1 MLRAAY
7 RGRVRLAT
15 FNVLHGRSLD
25 DGLVDADRFRAAV
38 AALDADVVGLQEVDL
53 HQPRSGRLDLTALAA
68 EALGAADHR
77 FAAAVVGTPG
87 VAFRA
92 AGSGA
97 GVGWTEERRER
108 TDRSDEGRRRRESPG
123 ARASGASAIEQGP
136 PPLDGE
142 PQYGVALVSRF
153 PVRRWLVH
161 RLPAAPTR
169 APVLVGGRVLLL
181 PDEPRVLLAAVL
193 DTPCGPVTAATTHLS
208 FVPGWNVRQ
217 LRRVVR
223 ALRALPGPRVLLGDL
238 NLPAQVARVVS
249 GWRVA
254 ARMPT
259 YPAPLPRIQLDH
271 VLVDPADEVR
281 VGAAGTPPTAVSD
294 HRPLFVDLEL
304 P

>member
-1 MLRAAY
+1 MQGTSTVLCAAY

-38 AALDADVVGLQEVDL
+38 AALDADVIGLQEVDL
-53 HQPRSGRLDLTALAA
+53 HQPRSGHLDLTALAA

-77 FAAAVVGTPG
+77 FEAAVVGTPG
-87 VAFRA
+87 VAFRPA
-92 AGSGA
+92 
-97 GVGWTEERRER
+97 
-108 TDRSDEGRRRRESPG
+108 D
-123 ARASGASAIEQGP
+123 P

-153 PVRRWLVH
+153 PVRRWLIH

-169 APVLVGGRVLLL
+169 APVPVGGRVLLL
-181 PDEPRVLLAAVL
+181 PDEPRVLLACVL
-193 DTPCGPVTAATTHLS
+193 DTPAGPVTAATTHLS

-217 LRRVVR
+217 LRRVVQ

-238 NLPAQVARVVS
+238 NLPARVARFVS

-259 YPAPLPRIQLDH
+259 YPAPMPRIQLDH
-271 VLVDPADEVR
+271 VLVDPADKVR

-294 HRPLFVDLEL
+294 HRPLVVDLEL
-304 P
+304 A

>member
-1 MLRAAY
+1 MQGTSTVLRAAY

-25 DGLVDADRFRAAV
+25 DGLVDADRFQAAV
-38 AALDADVVGLQEVDL
+38 AALDADVIGLQEVDL
-53 HQPRSGRLDLTALAA
+53 HQPRSGHLDLTALAA

-77 FAAAVVGTPG
+77 FVAAVVGTPG
-87 VAFRA
+87 VAFRPA
-92 AGSGA
+92 GA
-97 GVGWTEERRER
+97 GVGWTEERS
-108 TDRSDEGRRRRESPG
+108 DRGDEGRWRLDGPG
-123 ARASGASAIEQGP
+123 PRARAIEPGP

-153 PVRRWLVH
+153 PVRRWLIH

-169 APVLVGGRVLLL
+169 APVPVGGRVLLL

-193 DTPCGPVTAATTHLS
+193 DTPAGPVTAATTHLS
-208 FVPGWNVRQ
+208 FVPGWNVWQ
-217 LRRVVR
+217 LRRVIQ

-238 NLPAQVARVVS
+238 NVPARVARFVS

-259 YPAPLPRIQLDH
+259 YPASVPRIQLDH
-271 VLVDPADEVR
+271 VLVDPAAAVR
-281 VGAAGTPPTAVSD
+281 VGAASTPPTAVSD
-294 HRPLFVDLEL
+294 HRPLVVELEL

>member
-1 MLRAAY
+1 
-7 RGRVRLAT
+7 VRLAT

-25 DGLVDADRFRAAV
+25 DGLVDPDRFRAAV

-53 HQPRSGRLDLTALAA
+53 HQPRSGGLDLTALAA
-68 EALGAADHR
+68 EALGATDHR

-87 VAFRA
+87 EAFRP
-92 AGSGA
+92 G
-97 GVGWTEERRER
+97 
-108 TDRSDEGRRRRESPG
+108 PG
-123 ARASGASAIEQGP
+123 ARASGASATEQGS

-142 PQYGVALVSRF
+142 PQYGVALISRF
-153 PVRRWLVH
+153 PARRWLIH

-169 APVLVGGRVLLL
+169 APIRINGRVLLL

-193 DTPCGPVTAATTHLS
+193 DTPFGPVTAATTHLS

-238 NLPAQVARVVS
+238 NLPARVARVVS
-249 GWRVA
+249 GWRPVA
-254 ARMPT
+254 RLPT
-259 YPAPLPRIQLDH
+259 YPASLPRIQLDH
-271 VLVDPADEVR
+271 VLVDPSHSMRVR
-281 VGAAGTPPTAVSD
+281 AAGTPPTAVSD
-294 HRPLFVDLEL
+294 HRPLVVDLEL